1 MREKL
6 RIDQGW
12 KFFIGD
18 PKVQKPF
25 GHQDVYMASK
35 TERGR
40 GLAARD
46 FYDGDW
52 EDVTLPHDY
61 VIAGDYDESEHG
73 CHGYLKRENAWY
85 RRTFNTLEED
95 KNKRITLMF
104 DGIVTHSN
112 VWVNG
117 HLMERNFCGYT
128 SFVMDVTDVLKPVG
142 ESNVIAVK
150 VDLSEFEGWWY
161 EGGGINRHV
170 WMVKTENVA
179 IAPFGTFVKPE
190 IIDNTCN
197 WLVDIEARVKNSA
210 FTNEEVIVSHDIL
223 DEDNQVIVSVE
234 DQLNLDYQV
243 EVTSKTS
250 VEVDNPAIWDLD
262 TPHMYK
268 VITTVYVFE
277 GDSKVVSD
285 IYETAFGFRTIRF
298 DPNTGFYLNEENMKV
313 KGVCI
318 HFDHGGLGSAIP
330 DQVLELRIK
339 KLKDMGCNSF
349 RCGHTPPAPE
359 FLDLCDRY
367 GMLVMDESRWF
378 ESSRDGLEQ
387 AKNMII
393 RDRNHPSV
401 FIWSVGNEEPLQ
413 STEVGANIAT
423 HLKGL
428 VKSLDR
434 TRPVTV
440 ALNGGYYDQQVT
452 KASEIVGINYQY
464 SVYDDVHKL
473 LPDHPICSPEVGATS
488 NTRSIYKNDPEN
500 GRYLAYDEIAA
511 SFGSTHRKAWME
523 VDIRDFVF
531 GMYVWT
537 GYEYR
542 GESTWPKLFA
552 GGGALDSSGYEKDN
566 YHLFRALWTQEP
578 MVHILPHWNL
588 DVAEGEMVKVMT
600 YTNAY
605 EVELFLNGVSLGRK
619 VNDKYMQ
626 TQWSVPY
633 DKGVLKAV
641 AYTNDTEV
649 ATDEKHTLEGPY
661 HIEVVK
667 CDTGNISADQ
677 SVLVYDVSIRDSEG
691 RLATHLDD
699 QMEFSLKGMDLIG
712 TGNGD
717 CADHDH
723 NQVPKRRIFKGL
735 CQVVTRVNANE
746 DELIIQ
752 VTSQSFGEA
761 ECKLTNNF
769 DFVKSL
775 EVTDR
780 EWTIDL
786 WWKSRPETEAIDPE
800 TAINVHDVNTWEPIH
815 LSAKSFDDK
824 QDFRQYYVKTKMPSF
839 DDDQMVAS
847 LELKDIK
854 GDVTFKVSH
863 NPNYWPLP
871 RPKEFLSIVKTFN
884 EDIDSETIV
893 LEGFGKDESILV
905 QIITNNNKVSKS
917 GLNSVNWHINP
928 KK

>member
-12 KFFIGD
+12 KFLMDD
-18 PKVQKPF
+18 PKVQEPF

-46 FYDGDW
+46 YYDANW
-52 EDVTLPHDY
+52 ESVTLPHDY
-61 VIAGDYDESEHG
+61 VIAGDYDKQTHG
-73 CHGYLKRENAWY
+73 CHGYLTRENAWY
-85 RRTFNTLEED
+85 RRTFKTLEVD
-95 KNKRITLMF
+95 NNKRINLVF
-104 DGIVTHSN
+104 DGIVTHSH
-112 VWVNG
+112 VYVNG

-128 SFVMDVTDVLKPVG
+128 SFVMDITDVMKPVG

-170 WMVKTENVA
+170 WMIKTENVA
-179 IAPFGTFVKPE
+179 VAHFGTFVKPE
-190 IIDNTCN
+190 LIENTNN
-197 WLVDIEARVKNSA
+197 WKVDVEVRVTNSG
-210 FTNEEVIVSHDIL
+210 FTNEDIVVANELFDG
-223 DEDNQVIVSVE
+223 DGNRVASVE
-234 DQLNLDYQV
+234 EIINLDYQE
-243 EVTSKTS
+243 EVTSKTKT
-250 VEVDNPAIWDLD
+250 VVNNPKIWSLD
-262 TPHMYK
+262 TPNMYK
-268 VITTVYVFE
+268 VVTTLYVF
-277 GDSKVVSD
+277 DRDTRIVSD
-285 IYETAFGFRTIRF
+285 VYETTFGFRTIRF
-298 DPNTGFYLNEENMKV
+298 DANTGFYLNEENMKV

-359 FLDLCDRY
+359 FLDLCDKY

-378 ESSRDGLEQ
+378 ESSRGGLEQ

-413 STEVGANIAT
+413 STEVGAKIAT
-423 HLKGL
+423 HLKGM

-452 KASEIVGINYQY
+452 KVSDIVGVNYRF

-473 LPDHPICSPEVGATS
+473 LPEHPICSPEVGATS
-488 NTRSIYKNDPEN
+488 NTRSVYKNDPEN

-511 SFGSTHRKAWME
+511 SFGSSHRKAWME
-523 VDIRDFVF
+523 VDTRDFVF

-566 YHLFRALWTQEP
+566 YHLFRALWTKEP

-588 DVAEGEMVKVMT
+588 DVAEGETVKVMT

-605 EVELFLNGVSLGRK
+605 EVELFLNGESLGRK
-619 VNDKYMQ
+619 VNDKYIQ
-626 TQWSVPY
+626 TEWSVPY
-633 DKGVLKAV
+633 NKGVVKAI
-641 AYTNDTEV
+641 AYTDGVEV
-649 ATDEKHTLEGPY
+649 ATDEKRTLEEPF
-661 HIEVVK
+661 HVEVTK
-667 CDTGNISADQ
+667 CDTGSFSEDQ
-677 SVLVYDVSIRDSEG
+677 SVVVYDVSIRDSEG

-699 QMEFSLKGMDLIG
+699 QMEFSLEGMELIG

-735 CQVVTRVNANE
+735 CQVVTRVNKEADKLSIDVKSE
-746 DELIIQ
+746 
-752 VTSQSFGEA
+752 SFGDA
-761 ECKLTNNF
+761 QCSLTNSF
-769 DFVKSL
+769 SFVKSL

-780 EWTIDL
+780 EWTIDQ
-786 WWKSRPETEAIDPE
+786 WWKSKSEVKAIDPE
-800 TAINVHDVNTWEPIH
+800 ATINIHDVNTWEPIH
-815 LSAKSFDDK
+815 LGSKSFDDTK
-824 QDFRQYYVKTKMPSF
+824 DYRQYYTKTKMPSF
-839 DDDQMVAS
+839 DDDLSIAS

-854 GDVTFKVSH
+854 GDVIFKISH
-863 NPNYWPLP
+863 NPDYWPLP
-871 RPKEFLSIVKTFN
+871 CPKEFLSITKKFSGI
-884 EDIDSETIV
+884 IDSEFIE
-893 LEGFGKDESILV
+893 LAGFGKDEGVII
-905 QIITNNNKVSKS
+905 QIITNNNTTKNS
-917 GLNSVNWHINP
+917 GLNSVNWRLNP